1 MTTVCTRNLSIEEL
15 NPDSMCWI
23 GSAVDLA
30 RFLVRFDGASSKR
43 DLISRSTYEL
53 MTTSSL
59 RNHYAK
65 GWGVSSTYAVHDGSL
80 PGTGSYVLNRKDGIS
95 AVFLMNTRF
104 NPKTMNLHNM
114 MMKITNGVL
123 TFSKVFVY
131 L

>member
-1 MTTVCTRNLSIEEL
+1 
-15 NPDSMCWI
+15 MCWI

-114 MMKITNGVL
+114 MMKITNGVKHWPSFDL
-123 TFSKVFVY
+123 F
-131 L
+131 